1 MLKDSGAMRR
11 DKKRNKIIIFILTLI
26 VCMMGV
32 GYAAFNTQLDIKGST
47 EISSEWDI
55 KIISAEVSDTGGS
68 GENVKNTYTDLTAN
82 LEANLYS
89 KGDYVEYNVI
99 VENAGTF
106 DAKLDTLGITNSNN
120 EAVKITS
127 TGLVKGQPLYKGE
140 TATLTVRIEY
150 NPNYEGDASGTS
162 GETTIDLG
170 FVQNSE
176 GTIEPTVDHLVTYD
190 YTTNGGESTTAE
202 DEYVAEGTS
211 INLSYTATKT
221 NYEFK
226 GWNTNP
232 QASEGLTDLTMG
244 TEDITLYAIFE
255 ERVPPEIKLSIGDNV
270 KGENDWYKGLD
281 INVEVSDN
289 DAVASTKYCTTTSET
304 CTPNKELEITNNKGT
319 IQLESNKD
327 NQKVCVQATDQ
338 VGNETAECSDSYKV
352 DGTVPEISNMIVTP
366 DDDTMTIELES
377 SDSESGLYK
386 YYFSKDSGNSYIESD
401 NPNYTFTSLD
411 EGDYLVTAYV
421 KDKAGNIS
429 EIQAKNTTI
438 RYAAFCEHNDIT
450 DLGDCIIATEAGN
463 ETDIELAK
471 STIEAKGTPNFNTT
485 SPSIVYNEL
494 HGTTTSTTSHT
505 YYDNIGTNYSFNA
518 TTGIYTLRDY
528 SYVDPSSIDYSS
540 GDYYTC
546 ISTATSCSTLY
557 KITGVTTSTNSST
570 GQITYTITK
579 YNYTQTPA
587 SYDTSGVGMYAGED
601 NDGTTYY
608 YRGSVGGNYVK
619 FNDMYWRIIRVNG
632 DGSVRMIYDGTSPH
646 ANGEESSNRQVTTK
660 AFNSY
665 INDNAYVGYMYGDPN
680 DFVET
685 DSGSATFNYT
695 GLSSSAKYYFATD
708 YTLDES
714 TRSFKLAGDFKQG
727 TLGTDKVGYYTCFS
741 TSQTASCQRLFYTTK
756 YNTSTSMTVKGKGYG
771 STSLEGAHSNVTD
784 STMKTYL
791 DSWYSSNMT
800 EVDDKISKDAVFCN
814 NRNKSS
820 KNSGTYTNAGYGIT
834 PTMYGYERFW
844 NWASQGKL
852 DPTLMCE
859 TDDSFSVNKGNQ
871 ELTYSIGLIT
881 ADEVNMAGGMT
892 GMVNSLY
899 YLYTGTTYWTMS
911 PSYFYNGFL
920 ALEMYV
926 DSSGAL
932 YRNVTWNGYGVRP
945 VINLNTDNL
954 TVTGSGTMEDP
965 YVIS

>member
-1 MLKDSGAMRR
+1 MRR
-11 DKKRNKIIIFILTLI
+11 ERKRNKIIIMVSAVILCL
-26 VCMMGV
+26 MGV
-32 GYAAFNTQLDIKGST
+32 GYAAFQTQLDIKGNT
-47 EISSEWDI
+47 EISSEWNI
-55 KIISAEVSDTGGS
+55 KIISAEVSDIGGS

-89 KGDYVEYNVI
+89 KGDYVEYEVI

-127 TGLVKGQPLYKGE
+127 SGLIKGQPLYKGE
-140 TATLTVRIEY
+140 SATLTVRIEY
-150 NPNYEGDASGTS
+150 NSNYEGDASGTS
-162 GETTIDLG
+162 GETTVDLG

-176 GTIEPTVDHLVTYD
+176 GTIVPTNDYLVTYD

-202 DEYVAEGTS
+202 NEYITEGES
-211 INLSYTATKT
+211 INLNYTATKT
-221 NYEFK
+221 NYEFI
-226 GWNTNP
+226 GWNTN
-232 QASEGLTDLTMG
+232 QGASEGLTSLTMG
-244 TEDITLYAIFE
+244 TSDITLYAIFE
-255 ERVPPEIKLSIGDNV
+255 ERIPPEIKLSIGDNV
-270 KGENDWYKGLD
+270 EGENDWYKGLD
-281 INVEVSDN
+281 INVEASDN
-289 DAVASTKYCTTTSET
+289 DSIKEALYCTTTSET
-304 CTPNKELEITNNKGT
+304 CTPNKELELTGNKGS
-319 IQLESNKD
+319 IQLESNKA

-338 VGNETAECSDSYKV
+338 VGNETTECSDSYKV
-352 DGTVPEISNMIVTP
+352 DGNIPEITNMTLLP
-366 DDDTMTIELES
+366 DDDTMTIELDVTEN
-377 SDSESGLYK
+377 ESGIEK

-401 NPNYTFTSLD
+401 NPNYTFTSLE

-429 EIQAKNTTI
+429 EIEAKSTTI
-438 RYAAFCEHNDIT
+438 RHAAFCEHNDIT

-471 STIEAKGTPNFNTT
+471 SEIESKGTPNFNTT

-546 ISTATSCSTLY
+546 LSTNTTCSTLY

-587 SYDTSGVGMYAGED
+587 SYDTSGVGLYAGSD

-665 INDNAYVGYMYGDPN
+665 INDNAYVGYMYGNPN

-756 YNTSTSMTVKGKGYG
+756 YNTSTSMTVKAKGYG

-784 STMKTYL
+784 STMKAYL
-791 DSWYSSNMT
+791 DSWYSSNMA

-820 KNSGTYTNAGYGIT
+820 KNSGTYTNTGYGIT
-834 PTMYGYERFW
+834 PTIYGYERFW

-871 ELTYSIGLIT
+871 ELTYPIGLIT

-911 PSYFYNGFL
+911 PSDFGSWFGAHEL
-920 ALEMYV
+920 SV
-926 DSSGAL
+926 VSSGAL
-932 YRNVTWNGYGVRP
+932 SNGSTWNSYGVRP

-965 YVIS
+965 FVVS

>member
-1 MLKDSGAMRR
+1 MRR
-11 DKKRNKIIIFILTLI
+11 ERKRNKIIIMVSAVILCL
-26 VCMMGV
+26 MGV
-32 GYAAFNTQLDIKGST
+32 GYAAFQTQLDIKGNT
-47 EISSEWDI
+47 EISSEWNI
-55 KIISAEVSDTGGS
+55 KIISAEVSDIGGS

-89 KGDYVEYNVI
+89 KGDYVEYEVI

-127 TGLVKGQPLYKGE
+127 SGLIKGQPLYKGE
-140 TATLTVRIEY
+140 SATLTVRIEY
-150 NPNYEGDASGTS
+150 NSNYEGDASGTS
-162 GETTIDLG
+162 GETTVDLG

-176 GTIEPTVDHLVTYD
+176 GTIVPTNDYLVTYD

-202 DEYVAEGTS
+202 NEYITEGES
-211 INLSYTATKT
+211 INLNYTATKT
-221 NYEFK
+221 NYEFI
-226 GWNTNP
+226 GWNTN
-232 QASEGLTDLTMG
+232 QGASEGLTSLTMG
-244 TEDITLYAIFE
+244 TSDITLYAIFE
-255 ERVPPEIKLSIGDNV
+255 ERIPPEIKLSIGDNV
-270 KGENDWYKGLD
+270 EGENDWYKGLD
-281 INVEVSDN
+281 INVEASDN
-289 DAVASTKYCTTTSET
+289 DSIKEALYCTTTEDT
-304 CTPNKELEITNNKGT
+304 CTPNKKLELTNNKGT
-319 IQLESNKD
+319 VQLESNKD
-327 NQKVCVQATDQ
+327 ASKVCVKATDN
-338 VGNETAECSDSYKV
+338 VGNESTTKCTDSYKV
-352 DGTVPEISNMIVTP
+352 DGEVPTISNMTVTP

-377 SDSESGLYK
+377 SDNESGIAK

-429 EIQAKNTTI
+429 EIEAKSTTI

-619 FNDMYWRIIRVNG
+619 FNNMYWRIIRVNG
-632 DGSVRMIYDGTSPH
+632 DGSVRMIYDGTSAH
-646 ANGEESSNRQVTTK
+646 ANGEASSNRQVTTK

-665 INDNAYVGYMYGDPN
+665 INDNAYVGYMYGDVN
-680 DFVET
+680 NFEQT
-685 DSGSATFNYT
+685 DSGSVTFTYT
-695 GLSSSAKYYFATD
+695 GLSSSARYYYGTD
-708 YTLDES
+708 YTFNES
-714 TRSFKLAGDFKQG
+714 TRSYTLSGDLHNG
-727 TLGTDKVGYYTCFS
+727 TLSSSQVGYYTCFS
-741 TSQTASCQRLFYTTK
+741 TSSTASCQRLFYTTR
-756 YNTSTSMTVKGKGYG
+756 YASSTSMVVSARGYG
-771 STSLEGAHSNVTD
+771 STSLEGAHANVTD

-791 DSWYSSNMT
+791 DSWYSSNLSNL
-800 EVDDKISKDAVFCN
+800 DDKISKDAVFCN

-820 KNSGTYTNAGYGIT
+820 KNSGTYTNTGYGIT
-834 PTMYGYERFW
+834 PTIYGYERFW

-859 TDDSFSVNKGNQ
+859 TNDSFSVNRGNKK
-871 ELTYSIGLIT
+871 LTYPVGLIT
-881 ADEVNMAGGMT
+881 ADEVNIAGGMT

-911 PSYFYNGFL
+911 PSYFSNWFN
-920 ALEMYV
+920 ALEMLV

-932 YRNVTWNGYGVRP
+932 GSNGTSNAYGVRP
-945 VINLNTDNL
+945 VINLNADNL

-965 YVIS
+965 FVVS

>member
-1 MLKDSGAMRR
+1 
-11 DKKRNKIIIFILTLI
+11 
-26 VCMMGV
+26 MMGV
-32 GYAAFNTQLDIKGST
+32 GYAAFQTQLDIKGST
-47 EISSEWDI
+47 EISSEWNI
-55 KIISAEVSDTGGS
+55 KIISAEVKETGGS
-68 GENVKNTYTDLTAN
+68 AENVKNTYTDLTAN

-127 TGLVKGQPLYKGE
+127 TGLVKGQSLYKGE

-202 DEYVAEGTS
+202 NEYVAEGES
-211 INLSYTATKT
+211 INLSYTATKK
-221 NYEFK
+221 NYEFI
-226 GWNTNP
+226 GWNTN
-232 QASEGLTDLTMG
+232 QGASEGLSDLTMG
-244 TEDITLYAIFE
+244 TSDITLYAIFE
-255 ERVPPEIKLSIGDNV
+255 ERIPPEINLSIGDNV
-270 KGENDWYKGLD
+270 EGENGWYKGLD
-281 INVEVSDN
+281 INVEVTDN
-289 DAVASTKYCTTTSET
+289 ESVKEALYCTTTSET

-319 IQLESNKD
+319 IQLESNSN
-327 NQKVCVQATDQ
+327 NQKVCVQAIDT
-338 VGNETAECSDSYKV
+338 VGNESTECSDNYKV

-366 DDDTMTIELES
+366 DDDTMTIEIES

-386 YYFSKDSGNSYIESD
+386 YYFSKDSGDSYIESD
-401 NPNYTFTSLD
+401 NPNYTFTSLE

-421 KDKAGNIS
+421 EDNAGNIS

-438 RYAAFCEHNDIT
+438 RYAAFCQHNDIT

-471 STIEAKGTPNFNTT
+471 SEIEAKGEPNFNTI
-485 SPSIVYNEL
+485 SPSIVYNEV
-494 HGTTTSTTSHT
+494 HATSITTVNRTT
-505 YYDNIGTNYSFNA
+505 YFKIGTGYTFDSN
-518 TTGIYTLRDY
+518 TGMYYFTEYQYLN
-528 SYVDPSSIDYSS
+528 PLTIDYTT
-540 GDYYTC
+540 GDYYTF
-546 ISTATSCSTLY
+546 SGTNDGGGTTMY
-557 KITGVTTSTNSST
+557 KITGVTAITNSST
-570 GQITYTITK
+570 EQESYILTTYE
-579 YNYTQTPA
+579 YTQTPA
-587 SYDTSGVGMYAGED
+587 SYDTSDVGLYAGSD
-601 NDGTTYY
+601 NAGTTYY

-632 DGSVRMIYDGTSPH
+632 DGSVRMIYDGTSAH
-646 ANGEESSNRQVTTK
+646 ANGEASSNRQVGAS

-665 INDNAYVGYMYGDPN
+665 INDNAYVGYMYGNVN
-680 DFVET
+680 DFEQT
-685 DSGSATFNYT
+685 DSESTTFTYNS
-695 GLSSSAKYYFATD
+695 LSSSANYYFGTSYTFNENTRS
-708 YTLDES
+708 YTLSGDLHTGKISSDE
-714 TRSFKLAGDFKQG
+714 
-727 TLGTDKVGYYTCFS
+727 VGYYTCFS
-741 TSQTASCQRLFYTTK
+741 TSSTGSCQRLFYTTK
-756 YNTSTSMTVKGKGYG
+756 YNSSTSMTVSARGYG

-784 STMKTYL
+784 STMKDYL

-800 EVDDKISKDAVFCN
+800 EVDDKISKGAVFCN

-820 KNSGTYTNAGYGIT
+820 KSSGTYTNTGYGIT
-834 PTMYGYERFW
+834 PTMYGYERVY

-859 TDDSFSVNKGNQ
+859 TNDSFSVNKGNQ
-871 ELTYSIGLIT
+871 KLTYPIGLIT

-892 GMVNSLY
+892 YMANSLY

-911 PSYFYNGFL
+911 PAAFL
-920 ALEMYV
+920 YLFHSREIDV
-926 DSSGAL
+926 FSSGLLNYHATS
-932 YRNVTWNGYGVRP
+932 NSSGVRP
-945 VINLNTDNL
+945 VINLDTNNITF
-954 TVTGSGTMEDP
+954 TGSGTMQDP
-965 YVIS
+965 FVIS